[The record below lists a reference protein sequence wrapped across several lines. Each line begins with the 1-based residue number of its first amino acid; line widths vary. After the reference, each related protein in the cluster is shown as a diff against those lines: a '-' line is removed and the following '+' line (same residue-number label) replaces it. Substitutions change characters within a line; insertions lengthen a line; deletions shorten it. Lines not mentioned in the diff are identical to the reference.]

1 MFKPVSHCL
10 TAPHIAGG
18 GWEQC
23 VAAQVDNV
31 EKDDKTEIRN
41 SDIYGTVSILID
53 TFPDISLSTVL
64 HRLNLELMLVLESVP
79 KLRSCHRNPPSITE
93 HISVSI
99 RHPL

>member
-1 MFKPVSHCL
+1 MHPACKSLFDSSTHSR
-10 TAPHIAGG
+10 G

-53 TFPDISLSTVL
+53 IFPNISLSTVL
-64 HRLNLELMLVLESVP
+64 HRLNLELMLVLDETS
-79 KLRSCHRNPPSITE
+79 
-93 HISVSI
+93 
-99 RHPL
+99 

>member
-18 GWEQC
+18 AGSS
-23 VAAQVDNV
+23 VLLHNV